1 MPEGITLAG
10 RGSLRADGKVYN
22 CTRIDPAIGNEKREK
37 LSGLGGVAG
46 DKVTPVAPKCD
57 ATIIVTPDVSV
68 AALGMLQNIV
78 LEVSMAD
85 GRNYVFIGASVTEP
99 PKHSATDGTCDV
111 SFEALAGME
120 V

>member
-1 MPEGITLAG
+1 MPTGITLAG

-22 CTRIDPAIGNEKREK
+22 CTKIDPAIGNEKREK
-37 LSGLGGVAG
+37 VAGLGGVAG

-68 AALGMLQNIV
+68 AALGLLQNIV